1 MEQQD
6 MKITPQDII
15 DKEFRVKFRGFD
27 MAEVDSFLEEVAENL
42 FKLTEEN
49 TVLNEKIL
57 ALQQDLE
64 AAVSTVPQI
73 EFPEE
78 LENNLED
85 LKQAIAA
92 ISADLAVLKQDKP
105 SFAPLENST
114 KAAVTSIH
122 EATAGMTP
130 QTQFDIPAEFL
141 AALDTFKQNS
151 ETMAAEINALK
162 EDRQAFDAL
171 KKSLEQVVSSAREA
185 ASSIAPQQ
193 QGQAEAGAD
202 LTNTLND
209 FKMGTEAIRIELT
222 GLKQEI
228 ETISG
233 MREDIIKEVRE
244 LLSSQFRELEGKLS
258 QVGAGTTAGPP
269 SKKDKLLTAEIIEE
283 PEGTEKDTRGQDY
296 EEEDEDFEDDALEF
310 LNEDDILDV
319 DKLRNVFQSVL
330 DDEVGGGYKSRGG
343 ENDETADLLF
353 FDDDLLEDEPEPIV
367 SFAMDDKETG
377 KK

>member
-1 MEQQD
+1 MEQQE

-105 SFAPLENST
+105 SFAPLENSI

-122 EATAGMTP
+122 EATAEMTP
-130 QTQFDIPAEFL
+130 QTQLDIPAEFL

-171 KKSLEQVVSSAREA
+171 KKSFEQVVSSAREA

-193 QGQAEAGAD
+193 QGQAEAGTD

-209 FKMGTEAIRIELT
+209 FKMGTEAVRIELT
-222 GLKQEI
+222 DLKQEI

-233 MREDIIKEVRE
+233 LREDIIKEVRE
-244 LLSSQFRELEGKLS
+244 LLSSQFRELEGKLF

-283 PEGTEKDTRGQDY
+283 PEGTEEDTRGQDF
-296 EEEDEDFEDDALEF
+296 EEEVEDFEDDALEF

-343 ENDETADLLF
+343 ENDETA
-353 FDDDLLEDEPEPIV
+353 
-367 SFAMDDKETG
+367 
-377 KK
+377 